1 MVRRVKIKV
10 TPFTRWLGIAGMMG
24 EVVSMP
30 KMTSI
35 GLERWYGVRVFNQRY
50 PLEEH
55 EFETKVLT
63 LSDLENQI

>member
-1 MVRRVKIKV
+1 
-10 TPFTRWLGIAGMMG
+10 MMG

-30 KMTSI
+30 KMTPV
-35 GLERWYGVRVFNQRY
+35 GLERWYGVRVVSQRY

-63 LSDLENQI
+63 LSDLENQIYG